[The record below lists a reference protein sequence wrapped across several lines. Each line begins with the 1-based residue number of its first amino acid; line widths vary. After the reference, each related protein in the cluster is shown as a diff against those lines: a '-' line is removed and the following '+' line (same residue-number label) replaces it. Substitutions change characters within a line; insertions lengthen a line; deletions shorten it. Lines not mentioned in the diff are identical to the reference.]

1 MVSIQNRDYGPR
13 TEAFDPETRVWTV
26 YFRRDGEPA
35 ATSEEELIFNF
46 YGWEPA
52 ISPSSVA
59 KAFVNRRDNVQILG
73 KFEAPDELTKA
84 PAYFIVSEH
93 LYAADREAYIN
104 ISKISSVGTGA
115 YTVTFSKKIT
125 GPQLDEEC
133 KAWYLSP
140 EGKAISR
147 AVSHVG
153 VDSTWQEYLSNKK

>member
-1 MVSIQNRDYGPR
+1 M
-13 TEAFDPETRVWTV
+13 

-73 KFEAPDELTKA
+73 KFEALDEVTKA
-84 PAYFIVSEH
+84 PAYYIVSES
-93 LYAADREAYIN
+93 LYPADREAYVN
-104 ISKISSVGTGA
+104 ISKISSVGSGA

-125 GPQLDEEC
+125 GPQLDEEG

-140 EGKAISR
+140 EGQAISR
-147 AVSHVG
+147 AVSSVG